1 MSDDEYGF
9 EYSDDDQDEEDVNIE
24 NRYYNAKGDLAEG
37 DVEKA
42 LASFKEVVSMED
54 EKGEW
59 GFKAYKQMVKL
70 HFKQGNH
77 AKMMDAYQQ
86 MLTYIKSAVTRNYS
100 EKVIN
105 KILDLYSAT
114 EQMELL
120 QNFYEITLAALMEA
134 KNDRLWFKT
143 NLRLGK
149 LWFDREE
156 YGRLQRILKE
166 LHKSCEG
173 EDGEDDLKKG
183 TQLLEVYALE
193 IQMYTETKNNKKLA
207 SLYTKALEI
216 KSAIPHPKIM
226 GVIRECGGKMHMVQ
240 REWEK
245 ARNDFFE
252 AFKNYDEAGVQ
263 RRVQCLKYLVLA
275 NMLMNSDINPFDSQ
289 EAKPYKNDPEIVA
302 MTNLVS
308 AYMKNEIREFEKLL
322 KQAMMGDAFIKA
334 YIDDLLKNIRT
345 QNIRTQVLL
354 KVIKPYTRISIGFI
368 AREINISPSEV
379 EQLLVTLILDG
390 MIDGSIDQLS
400 QQLHLNQS
408 STDKAKY
415 QAAEKWAT
423 QLQTLQQ
430 AVIGKLA

>member
-1 MSDDEYGF
+1 MSDDDYGF

-173 EDGEDDLKKG
+173 EDGENLSCPPPHPPSSPHHPGEDDLKKG

-207 SLYTKALEI
+207 SLYTTALEMR
-216 KSAIPHPKIM
+216 SRLRAPD
-226 GVIRECGGKMHMVQ
+226 GV
-240 REWEK
+240 
-245 ARNDFFE
+245 
-252 AFKNYDEAGVQ
+252 
-263 RRVQCLKYLVLA
+263 
-275 NMLMNSDINPFDSQ
+275 
-289 EAKPYKNDPEIVA
+289 
-302 MTNLVS
+302 
-308 AYMKNEIREFEKLL
+308 
-322 KQAMMGDAFIKA
+322 
-334 YIDDLLKNIRT
+334 
-345 QNIRTQVLL
+345 
-354 KVIKPYTRISIGFI
+354 
-368 AREINISPSEV
+368 
-379 EQLLVTLILDG
+379 
-390 MIDGSIDQLS
+390 
-400 QQLHLNQS
+400 
-408 STDKAKY
+408 
-415 QAAEKWAT
+415 
-423 QLQTLQQ
+423 
-430 AVIGKLA
+430 

>member
-1 MSDDEYGF
+1 MCVVYPWEKFSDRRCSHRTLFTPGARRCSHLLRSASGDGPRPRRAGDMSDDDYGF

-120 QNFYEITLAALMEA
+120 QNFYEITLAALTEA

-173 EDGEDDLKKG
+173 EDGED
-183 TQLLEVYALE
+183 
-193 IQMYTETKNNKKLA
+193 
-207 SLYTKALEI
+207 
-216 KSAIPHPKIM
+216 H
-226 GVIRECGGKMHMVQ
+226 
-240 REWEK
+240 
-245 ARNDFFE
+245 
-252 AFKNYDEAGVQ
+252 
-263 RRVQCLKYLVLA
+263 
-275 NMLMNSDINPFDSQ
+275 
-289 EAKPYKNDPEIVA
+289 
-302 MTNLVS
+302 
-308 AYMKNEIREFEKLL
+308 
-322 KQAMMGDAFIKA
+322 
-334 YIDDLLKNIRT
+334 
-345 QNIRTQVLL
+345 
-354 KVIKPYTRISIGFI
+354 
-368 AREINISPSEV
+368 
-379 EQLLVTLILDG
+379 
-390 MIDGSIDQLS
+390 
-400 QQLHLNQS
+400 
-408 STDKAKY
+408 
-415 QAAEKWAT
+415 
-423 QLQTLQQ
+423 
-430 AVIGKLA
+430 

>member
-1 MSDDEYGF
+1 MSDDDYGF

-120 QNFYEITLAALMEA
+120 QNFSEITLAALTEA

-173 EDGEDDLKKG
+173 EDGED
-183 TQLLEVYALE
+183 
-193 IQMYTETKNNKKLA
+193 
-207 SLYTKALEI
+207 
-216 KSAIPHPKIM
+216 H
-226 GVIRECGGKMHMVQ
+226 
-240 REWEK
+240 
-245 ARNDFFE
+245 
-252 AFKNYDEAGVQ
+252 
-263 RRVQCLKYLVLA
+263 
-275 NMLMNSDINPFDSQ
+275 
-289 EAKPYKNDPEIVA
+289 
-302 MTNLVS
+302 
-308 AYMKNEIREFEKLL
+308 
-322 KQAMMGDAFIKA
+322 
-334 YIDDLLKNIRT
+334 
-345 QNIRTQVLL
+345 
-354 KVIKPYTRISIGFI
+354 
-368 AREINISPSEV
+368 
-379 EQLLVTLILDG
+379 
-390 MIDGSIDQLS
+390 
-400 QQLHLNQS
+400 
-408 STDKAKY
+408 
-415 QAAEKWAT
+415 
-423 QLQTLQQ
+423 
-430 AVIGKLA
+430 